1 MTEADI
7 EFANKLKRRLDN
19 IQTAWLLTVQSQ
31 PNIKDALW
39 MLMQDETEQ
48 QKLTTLME
56 NYLFKR
62 HDELK
67 QEFEAL

>member
-1 MTEADI
+1 
-7 EFANKLKRRLDN
+7 
-19 IQTAWLLTVQSQ
+19 
-31 PNIKDALW
+31 